1 MGASSGAEDSVYQ
14 AAKRGLRNFLGRAR
28 DLVLAP
34 FGKFGSTPNPDAIY
48 AAVPVWQAEVD
59 RIMNALT
66 PALQEGWAAAHLPG
80 DYSPS
85 NPYVQANLALTHN
98 LLVRV
103 PDEVHAVVIRE
114 ILAGTNAGDD
124 NAAIARRVNGVLDYS
139 GAENWDNRAR
149 VIANTET
156 NRHYNSSLLAHAL
169 LVEKQDGGGAYTK
182 QWDTRMDGKE
192 RDAHKRA
199 NNQVRTLS
207 QPYSV
212 DQQPLMFP
220 GDPTGSPENVINCRC
235 SQLIRKSGVPL

>member
-1 MGASSGAEDSVYQ
+1 MGASPGAEDSVYQ

-28 DLVLAP
+28 ELVLAP
-34 FGKFGSTPNPDAIY
+34 FGKFGATPNPEAVY

-66 PALQEGWAAAHLPG
+66 PALQEGWAAAHLSG
-80 DYSPS
+80 SYSPS
-85 NPYVQANLALTHN
+85 DPYVQANLALTHN

-103 PDEVHAVVIRE
+103 PDEVHAAVIRE
-114 ILAGTNAGDD
+114 ILAGTDAGED
-124 NAAIARRVNGVLDYS
+124 NAAIARRVNGVLDYT
-139 GAENWDNRAR
+139 GTENWDNRAR

-169 LVEKQDGGGAYTK
+169 LVERQDGGVYTK

-212 DQQPLMFP
+212 DGQPLMFP
-220 GDPTGSPENVINCRC
+220 GDPTGAPENVINCRC
-235 SQLIRKSGVPL
+235 GQVIRKSGVPL

>member
-1 MGASSGAEDSVYQ
+1 MGVSSGAEDSVYQ
-14 AAKRGLRNFLGRAR
+14 AAKRGLRSFLGRAR
-28 DLVLAP
+28 DLVMAP
-34 FGKFGSTPNPDAIY
+34 WSKFGATPNAEAVY

-59 RIMNALT
+59 RIVNALT
-66 PALQEGWAAAHLPG
+66 PALQEGWSAAHLRG
-80 DYSPS
+80 DYSPTD
-85 NPYVQANLALTHN
+85 PYVQANLALTRN

-124 NAAIARRVNGVLDYS
+124 NGAIAARVNNVLDYS
-139 GAENWDNRAR
+139 GTENWDNRAR

-169 LVEKQDGGGAYTK
+169 LVQQQDGGSYTK
-182 QWDTRMDGKE
+182 QWDTRMDGRE

-212 DQQPLMFP
+212 DGQPLLFP

-235 SQLIRKSGVPL
+235 SQVIKKVTA